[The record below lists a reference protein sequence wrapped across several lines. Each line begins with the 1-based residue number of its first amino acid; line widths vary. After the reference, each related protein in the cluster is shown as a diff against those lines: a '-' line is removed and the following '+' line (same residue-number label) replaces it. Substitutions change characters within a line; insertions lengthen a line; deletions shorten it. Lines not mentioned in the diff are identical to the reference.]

1 LIAKPRPLQFKP
13 TASVHTTSVR
23 EEGVMSERRC
33 YRFAYL
39 RPAHK
44 GREQPPFQLRD
55 GDAAL
60 YLIDALGA
68 RGYRYG
74 GPIINYPS
82 AGPTIVP
89 FDDGFFH
96 PDDVI
101 LMTTRPPMNDV
112 DFGDKKSILRSYT
125 RLEEKLFTGP
135 LGVYLRW
142 CGRSEV
148 MLTSAAAEISPE
160 IAKRQSLVFR
170 QNGGAM
176 YQSYSSPSTGQSRRF
191 TGRETLTAVFLL
203 YAEHAWPGGP
213 ALLAAFA
220 MGGTE
225 TLVWCYQL
233 ATRYPH
239 LLCTKPFVM
248 AEMRTGTLPERPA
261 SMAFADSWEITI
273 FGTAEPAA
281 PPAPP
286 AHGPKRAA

>member
-1 LIAKPRPLQFKP
+1 
-13 TASVHTTSVR
+13 
-23 EEGVMSERRC
+23 MSERRC

-39 RPAHK
+39 MPGHK

-68 RGYRYG
+68 RGFRYG

-82 AGPTIVP
+82 ERRVVVP
-89 FDDGFFH
+89 FDDGFLGEN
-96 PDDVI
+96 DLI
-101 LMTTRPPMNDV
+101 LMTTRPPMNDE
-112 DFGDKKSILRSYT
+112 DADDKKSIPRSYT
-125 RLEEKLFTGP
+125 QLEENLFTGP
-135 LGVYLRW
+135 LGVYFRW

-148 MLTSAAAEISPE
+148 ILTSTAAEISPE
-160 IAKRQSLVFR
+160 IAKRRSLVFR

-176 YQSYSSPSTGQSRRF
+176 YQSYSSPITGKSRRF
-191 TGRETLTAVFLL
+191 KGPETPTAAFLL

-248 AEMRTGTLPERPA
+248 AEMRTRTLPERPA
-261 SMAFADSWEITI
+261 SMTFADSWEITI
-273 FGTAEPAA
+273 WGTAEPT
-281 PPAPP
+281 APP